1 MKIPLDGTTQKT
13 KAQVLDQSGWHTV
26 CARGRVQWLYMS
38 RGEEIELAIHELS
51 RDEFAQIAQRFHAYE
66 QERWD
71 AELDRDASSGKLDL
85 LVAEAR
91 ENRKQGQLKD

>member
-1 MKIPLDGTTQKT
+1 
-13 KAQVLDQSGWHTV
+13 
-26 CARGRVQWLYMS
+26 MS
-38 RGEEIELAIHELS
+38 RVEEIELAIHELS

-91 ENRKQGQLKD
+91 ENRKQGQLKDWPDPE